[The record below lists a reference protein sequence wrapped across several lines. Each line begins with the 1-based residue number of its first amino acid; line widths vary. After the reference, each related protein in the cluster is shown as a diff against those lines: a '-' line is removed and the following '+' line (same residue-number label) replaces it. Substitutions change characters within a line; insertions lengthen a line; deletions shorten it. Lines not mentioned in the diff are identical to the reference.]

1 MGKRVFLI
9 EKLGLESIRDG
20 EHLASFTGAASSN
33 EQSVCQCS
41 C

>member
-1 MGKRVFLI
+1 MERVFPI
-9 EKLGLESIRDG
+9 EKVALESVRGG